1 MGLTSAEV
9 SERVARG
16 QLNAV
21 PSAPSRTVGQIVRGN
36 TFTVFNAILGTL
48 TVVVLV
54 YGNWR
59 DALFGLVVV
68 ANTGIGIVQELRAK
82 ATLDRLAVLGAVRPT
97 VLRDG
102 EQREVEP
109 GEIVLDDVLP
119 VSSGDRIVVDG
130 VVCASAALEVDE
142 SLLTGESDP
151 VHKQVGDPVLSGSFA
166 MAGTGC
172 YQATAVGSHAF
183 AAGLAEEARRFT
195 LVHSQLMA
203 SINTILRVMVT
214 IMVPVAVLLTW
225 SQLRSHEHFG
235 TAVSGA
241 VAGVITMI
249 PEGLVLLT
257 SVAFAVGVVRLGR
270 HQVLVQELPA
280 VELLARVDV
289 VCLDKT
295 GTLTEPGMH
304 LADVRVVDAAAPIPQ
319 VLAGLVGTEPAPN
332 ASLAAVAR
340 RYPAAGAPTATAV
353 VPFSSAR
360 RWSGATLDG
369 LGSWVLGAP
378 DVLLPVGDPA
388 RATADQVAATGR
400 RVLVLAAS
408 DLAGPDQLGPT
419 RPAALLVLE
428 QRIKPDA
435 AQTLAYFAEQGVAV
449 KVISGDNPRTVATV
463 VSTLGVPGAGDGVDG
478 GTLPTDPEALAD
490 VVEGAVAFG
499 RVTPRQKQAMVAALQ
514 SRGHVV
520 AMTGDGVND
529 VLAVKDADLG
539 IAMASGS
546 DATRAVAQLVL
557 VDNRFEQLPTVVA
570 EGRRVINNVER
581 VANLFLTKT
590 VYATLL
596 SVLCGVLGLPFPF
609 LPRHLTVVTA
619 LTIGIP
625 GFFLA
630 LAPNTRRAQAGFIP
644 RVLRFAVP
652 AGVVAAV
659 ATFGAYASA
668 RLDEDVTTAEA
679 STLAAMVLF
688 LVVWWA
694 VVVLARPL
702 SPLRLLLVGTL
713 LAGFALV
720 LMVPFVRDFFAFALP
735 TLEAT
740 GVALAVGGAAIVVLE
755 LVLGVSGWDRPVS
768 PDASSPPPRADR
780 GRRAPV
786 R

>member
-16 QLNAV
+16 QRNAV

-68 ANTGIGIVQELRAK
+68 ANTGIGIIQELRAK

-102 EQREVEP
+102 ERRVVEP

-166 MAGTGC
+166 VAGTGC

-225 SQLRSHEHFG
+225 SQLRSHEHLG

-304 LADVRVVDAAAPIPQ
+304 AGRRPGRGRRRPGSAGAGRAGRHRAGAERQPGRGRAALPARRARRRPRWWCRSRPSGAGAAPPWT
-319 VLAGLVGTEPAPN
+319 AW
-332 ASLAAVAR
+332 AR
-340 RYPAAGAPTATAV
+340 GC
-353 VPFSSAR
+353 SAR
-360 RWSGATLDG
+360 RTCCCRSGTPP
-369 LGSWVLGAP
+369 GSP
-378 DVLLPVGDPA
+378 
-388 RATADQVAATGR
+388 
-400 RVLVLAAS
+400 
-408 DLAGPDQLGPT
+408 PT
-419 RPAALLVLE
+419 RSP
-428 QRIKPDA
+428 P
-435 AQTLAYFAEQGVAV
+435 
-449 KVISGDNPRTVATV
+449 
-463 VSTLGVPGAGDGVDG
+463 PGAGC
-478 GTLPTDPEALAD
+478 
-490 VVEGAVAFG
+490 
-499 RVTPRQKQAMVAALQ
+499 
-514 SRGHVV
+514 S
-520 AMTGDGVND
+520 
-529 VLAVKDADLG
+529 
-539 IAMASGS
+539 
-546 DATRAVAQLVL
+546 
-557 VDNRFEQLPTVVA
+557 
-570 EGRRVINNVER
+570 
-581 VANLFLTKT
+581 
-590 VYATLL
+590 
-596 SVLCGVLGLPFPF
+596 C
-609 LPRHLTVVTA
+609 
-619 LTIGIP
+619 
-625 GFFLA
+625 
-630 LAPNTRRAQAGFIP
+630 
-644 RVLRFAVP
+644 
-652 AGVVAAV
+652 
-659 ATFGAYASA
+659 
-668 RLDEDVTTAEA
+668 
-679 STLAAMVLF
+679 
-688 LVVWWA
+688 W
-694 VVVLARPL
+694 
-702 SPLRLLLVGTL
+702 
-713 LAGFALV
+713 
-720 LMVPFVRDFFAFALP
+720 
-735 TLEAT
+735 
-740 GVALAVGGAAIVVLE
+740 
-755 LVLGVSGWDRPVS
+755 
-768 PDASSPPPRADR
+768 R
-780 GRRAPV
+780 GRRPTWPIRTGSAPPGP
-786 R
+786 RRCWCSSSGSSRTPRGRSPTSPSRASPSRSSRGTTRGRWPPW